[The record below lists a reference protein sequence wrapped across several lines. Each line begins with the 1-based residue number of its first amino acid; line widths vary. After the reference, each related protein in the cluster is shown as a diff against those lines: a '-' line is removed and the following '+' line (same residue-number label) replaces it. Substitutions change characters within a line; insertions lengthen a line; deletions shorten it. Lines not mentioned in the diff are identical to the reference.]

1 MEVADLHE
9 VGRARVHLRESARTL
24 EEDATALDEIGLQA
38 VTAEL
43 RGAAG
48 QLLDIYE
55 ALCRIAVMGVARNKE
70 DD

>member
-1 MEVADLHE
+1 LHE

-24 EEDATALDEIGLQA
+24 EEDATALEQIGLET

-48 QLLDIYE
+48 RLLDIYE
-55 ALCRIAVMGVARNKE
+55 ALCRIAVMGVARTKE
-70 DD
+70 DA

>member
-1 MEVADLHE
+1 
-9 VGRARVHLRESARTL
+9 L